1 MSCNLV
7 GGMLQ
12 RIDGLRKVGFGS
24 MIIFG
29 EDNKNSI
36 SGVWVFRGKKL
47 GFEVCEDVK
56 PVIFKTNEK
65 TMEHFNHCLV
75 SEWQRMTKVLS
86 YTIPLV
92 LILFLFFPVI

>member
-29 EDNKNSI
+29 EDNANSI
-36 SGVWVFRGKKL
+36 SGVWVFRGQKL
-47 GFEVCEDVK
+47 GFEVK
-56 PVIFKTNEK
+56 HLNN
-65 TMEHFNHCLV
+65 MNHC
-75 SEWQRMTKVLS
+75 
-86 YTIPLV
+86 
-92 LILFLFFPVI
+92 

>member
-29 EDNKNSI
+29 EDNNSTI
-36 SGVWVFRGKKL
+36 SGVWVFRGQTL
-47 GFEVCEDVK
+47 GFEVHYSIIVHVFIIGPMDNSYWTSRDNSLEQYR
-56 PVIFKTNEK
+56 
-65 TMEHFNHCLV
+65 LV
-75 SEWQRMTKVLS
+75 NS
-86 YTIPLV
+86 ID
-92 LILFLFFPVI
+92 